1 MQKTANKNNVQPE
14 DHLLFAN
21 YDGKPFSSSS
31 YSDFWSRIKR
41 GYKNKTG
48 KIIDIH
54 PLLMRKAFASDLSRQ
69 GHNYAT
75 IQQLL
80 GHAPGSVSILNYD
93 SPANQQK
100 IDAVLNRQFK
110 Q

>member
-21 YDGKPFSSSS
+21 YDGKPFSLSS
-31 YSDFWSRIKR
+31 YSDFWSRVKR

-48 KIIDIH
+48 KMIDIH

-69 GHNYAT
+69 GHNYTT
-75 IQQLL
+75 IQQLF
-80 GHAPGSVSILNYD
+80 GSCSGFCFNSQL
-93 SPANQQK
+93 
-100 IDAVLNRQFK
+100 
-110 Q
+110 

>member
-1 MQKTANKNNVQPE
+1 MQKTANKNNIQPA

-21 YDGKPFSSSS
+21 YDGKPFFSSS

-41 GYKNKTG
+41 GYKNKIG

-54 PLLMRKAFASDLSRQ
+54 PLLMRKAFASDLSLQ

-80 GHAPGSVSILNYD
+80 DHTPGSVPILNYD

-100 IDAVLNRQFK
+100 NRCRT
-110 Q
+110 